1 MAKWS
6 RELILDNISYIINKN
21 GLAIKEAEI
30 ASGVSVG
37 YIARMKKG
45 SEKISAEFIVRFAD
59 YVNVSLDL
67 LISEDLTQIQ
77 EQKQFACNFLTK
89 LLSSV
94 AVKEWKEIAVDWSL
108 SYNHEH
114 DISVSSKDFE
124 SLPQPFFKEVENID
138 SDYKTINYNSLY
150 CPDKLYSSLSSIFTL
165 KIDDKTYIAL
175 TQAIY
180 EDKAEYELYMV
191 TANTPKAICHTGDN
205 PFISESL
212 KSLYDA
218 IKTKLN
224 PLQLTVN
231 DMQVLNSIF

>member
-6 RELILDNISYIINKN
+6 RKIILDNLSYLINKS
-21 GLAIKEAEI
+21 GLPIKDVEI
-30 ASGVSVG
+30 NSGVSVG
-37 YIARMKKG
+37 YIARMRKG
-45 SEKISAEFIVRFAD
+45 SEKISAEFLVRSAD
-59 YVNVSLDL
+59 YFNISLDL

-77 EQKQFACNFLTK
+77 EQKQFACSFLTK
-89 LLSSV
+89 LLSSLPT
-94 AVKEWKEIAVDWSL
+94 KEWKEIAVDWSL

-114 DISVSSKDFE
+114 DVSVSSKDFE

>member
-114 DISVSSKDFE
+114 DVSVSSKDFQ

-150 CPDKLYSSLSSIFTL
+150 CPDKLYSSLNSIFTL
-165 KIDDKTYIAL
+165 QIDNNLYIAL
-175 TQAIY
+175 AEIIY
-180 EDKAEYELYMV
+180 DHKSEYELYMV
-191 TANTPKAICHTGDN
+191 TENNMKGICHTGDN
-205 PFISESL
+205 DYITESL
-212 KSLYDA
+212 KTLYDS
-218 IKTKLN
+218 IKVKLN
-224 PLQLTVN
+224 PLTLTHH
-231 DMQVLNSIF
+231 DMQVLDSIF

>member
-77 EQKQFACNFLTK
+77 EQK
-89 LLSSV
+89 
-94 AVKEWKEIAVDWSL
+94 
-108 SYNHEH
+108 
-114 DISVSSKDFE
+114 
-124 SLPQPFFKEVENID
+124 
-138 SDYKTINYNSLY
+138 
-150 CPDKLYSSLSSIFTL
+150 
-165 KIDDKTYIAL
+165 
-175 TQAIY
+175 
-180 EDKAEYELYMV
+180 
-191 TANTPKAICHTGDN
+191 
-205 PFISESL
+205 
-212 KSLYDA
+212 
-218 IKTKLN
+218 
-224 PLQLTVN
+224 
-231 DMQVLNSIF
+231 